1 MSLACATC
9 PVRDSA
15 ACSVLE
21 EEEREALAR
30 TGRTRDIR
38 RGELLFA
45 AGDESTACAT
55 LVSGALKVSTVDEQ
69 GVERILA
76 LIHPAGFVGELF
88 APFAEHDVVALT
100 DSRVCL
106 FGRADLDLAI
116 EEHPALARA
125 LLRRSQEDLHESRRL
140 LELAGRKNAADRVG
154 GLLLALAHAASDS
167 PCHPARRFELPLTR
181 GEMAGLLGLTIETV
195 SRSLTALARAG
206 AIRKVGA
213 RGIELLDPAR
223 LESVSA

>member
-21 EEEREALAR
+21 EAEREALAR

-88 APFAEHDVVALT
+88 APFAEHDVVALA

-106 FGRADLDLAI
+106 FGRADLDRAV
-116 EEHPALARA
+116 EEHPALGRA

-167 PCHPARRFELPLTR
+167 PCHPAQRFELPLTR

-195 SRSLTALARAG
+195 SRSLTALVGAG
-206 AIRKVGA
+206 AIRKTGA

-223 LESVSA
+223 LENASA